1 MISPNELEKIPE
13 KIYSLLE
20 NLDEFSK
27 QIIEIR
33 SKTVFNIGKSA
44 IVGGKHIAKIA
55 DECKA
60 INKL

>member
-1 MISPNELEKIPE
+1 MAHNLEHKAAPY
-13 KIYSLLE
+13 KVYGT
-20 NLDEFSK
+20 
-27 QIIEIR
+27 IIEIR